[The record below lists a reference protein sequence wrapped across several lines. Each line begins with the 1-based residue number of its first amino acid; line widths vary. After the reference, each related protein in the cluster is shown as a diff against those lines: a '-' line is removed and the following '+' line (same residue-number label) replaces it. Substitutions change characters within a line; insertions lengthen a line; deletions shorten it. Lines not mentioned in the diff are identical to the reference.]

1 MKDQRKTEIKVG
13 VTVTVAVLLLIWVI
27 GWAKNFSLN
36 PERKIVKVEF
46 ETVSGL
52 EVADMVTV
60 NGVRKGFVE
69 DIRVNKNSAY
79 AILSFDKDVDLRAD
93 AEFAISMLDLMGGKK
108 VEVKQGIAPEK
119 LDFSKVQTGSF
130 YADIPLVMKIVG
142 SFNDEIQSLMKKI
155 DVTLSSINT
164 YLTDEAFNRELKNS
178 LTNLSEVSTQLRAM
192 IGENRNEFK
201 LLVKNSN
208 ELVDETKSF
217 INENKEDI
225 SGLIKKTES
234 LMTSSNDLITK
245 IDKLVSETSNK
256 QNNLGKFLYDEN
268 MMNDLKA
275 TLQSVKELT
284 DILNAQLKGEG
295 VNVDAKIDLF

>member
-79 AILSFDKDVDLRAD
+79 AILSFDKDVDLRVD

-208 ELVDETKSF
+208 ELVDEAKSF

>member
-79 AILSFDKDVDLRAD
+79 AILSFDKDVDLRVD

-208 ELVDETKSF
+208 ELVDEAKSF

-284 DILNAQLKGEG
+284 DILNEQLKGEG

>member
-79 AILSFDKDVDLRAD
+79 AILSFDKDVDLRVD